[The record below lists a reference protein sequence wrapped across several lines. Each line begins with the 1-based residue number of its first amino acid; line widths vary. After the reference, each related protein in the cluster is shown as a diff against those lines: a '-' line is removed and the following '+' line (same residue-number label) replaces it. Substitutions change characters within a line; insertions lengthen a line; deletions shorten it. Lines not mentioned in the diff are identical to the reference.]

1 MDFCRIQAEYSED
14 GCRNRIRI
22 DRKGSVRAMNH
33 FRLPYHLLVEEGI
46 FARVNEV
53 MSDCV
58 PGIGN
63 KKVVIVTDQNLQK
76 LFPDTLKE
84 LRADFKY
91 SEIYLVENG
100 SFDQAVDL
108 AKYICM
114 NDIAVVI
121 GFGGGMVLDLA
132 KYAAFVSK
140 SVFLCLPTTLS
151 NDSLASPVAVLGTEG
166 LKRKTF
172 RCTIPHSI
180 IVDVNL
186 IMGAPEGQLLAGVGD
201 TISKYT
207 ALNDWKLDATVTG
220 SKIDDFAYMISKMA
234 FNSIC
239 YNEEKSI
246 KSKSFIKVLTQALVM
261 GGLAM
266 EIAGNSRPSSGAEH
280 LFCHSLE
287 ENFADDVYVPHG
299 IAVAMGSVPVCI
311 FQNRNIGKI
320 KRILHEYKLPVKPSD
335 WKVTED
341 IFVNAWQQAQ
351 GTRPDRYT
359 ILNQTELS
367 RERLS
372 EIYAMMEEEF

>member
-1 MDFCRIQAEYSED
+1 M
-14 GCRNRIRI
+14 NR
-22 DRKGSVRAMNH
+22 

-46 FARVNEV
+46 FSRVNEV

-58 PGIGN
+58 PDIAN
-63 KKVVIVTDQNLQK
+63 KKVVVVSDDNLQK
-76 LFPDTLKE
+76 LFPDTINDIKQDFHNSE
-84 LRADFKY
+84 L
-91 SEIYLVENG
+91 YLVKEG
-100 SFDQAVDL
+100 TFDQAVEL
-108 AKYICM
+108 AKYCCMHDICV
-114 NDIAVVI
+114 II

-140 SVFLCLPTTLS
+140 AMFLCLPTTLS

-172 RCTIPHSI
+172 RCTIPSSI

-207 ALNDWKLDATVTG
+207 ALNDWKLDAAATG
-220 SKIDDFAYMISKMA
+220 KPIDDFAYMISKMA

-287 ENFADDVYVPHG
+287 ENFADEVYVPHG
-299 IAVAMGSVPVCI
+299 IAVAMGSVPACI

-320 KRILHEYKLPVKPSD
+320 KRIIHEYKLPVKPSD
-335 WKVTED
+335 WKLTED
-341 IFVNAWQQAQ
+341 IFVQAWQQASA
-351 GTRPDRYT
+351 TRADRYT
-359 ILNQTELS
+359 ILNETDLS
-367 RERLS
+367 RNRLS
-372 EIYAMMEEEF
+372 ELYAMMEEEF